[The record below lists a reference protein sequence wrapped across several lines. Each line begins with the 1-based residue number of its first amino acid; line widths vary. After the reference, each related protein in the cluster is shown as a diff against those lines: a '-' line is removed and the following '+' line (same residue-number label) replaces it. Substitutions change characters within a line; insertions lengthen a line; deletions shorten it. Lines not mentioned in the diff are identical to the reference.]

1 MRVKLDLR
9 PLVVITGS
17 LLIENMELQI
27 TREEVEKDGFLEDE
41 EIDAFFDWLENRVLK
56 MYPTHNTRDRLLKY
70 LELFKSM
77 MFQST

>member
-1 MRVKLDLR
+1 MK
-9 PLVVITGS
+9 
-17 LLIENMELQI
+17 LQI
-27 TREEVEKDGFLEDE
+27 TREDVEKDGFLEGE

-56 MYPTHNTRDRLLKY
+56 MYPTHNTHDRLLKY

>member
-1 MRVKLDLR
+1 MQVKLDLR

-56 MYPTHNTRDRLLKY
+56 MYPTHNTHDRLLKY
-70 LELFKSM
+70 LELFKSI